1 MDQIIDIRRQD
12 PEAAIPRYYD
22 PSPRQR
28 QDWESDS
35 FFRKLTEKEFLFET
49 WELDVLDAAALNE
62 AVVWLVNRHES
73 LRAYFP
79 FVDEQIR
86 MALHPPD
93 TGLFQ
98 VILTELHP
106 AERPAM
112 NVADGASEIE
122 EMERRLFI
130 DNLTVVCRLQHGP
143 LFRVYAIK
151 MPGGKYKVTF
161 FIHHII
167 SDAWSVS
174 LICRELKGYYQA
186 VVEDTPLDALLPAPR
201 ITDYCR
207 DKNRRAGNG
216 ELEQHRLYWHFQ
228 LKSFNPAR
236 AEQMWNAILSANTSK
251 FTPEP
256 YDQLGIKLSRS
267 AAGCYTTA
275 IRTPLI
281 DALRSLARHRKI
293 SLRNVLYLGLYKA
306 YQKCFGIDL
315 ILFAS
320 PVADRF
326 HPKYKDLIG
335 NLTAGIYLPQDMGLA
350 MTAEHRLL
358 AINSAFLKA
367 CRHLIFN
374 HDDINLDGGPLRM
387 NCNCFV
393 NFEPSRDTAETLPEI
408 SLIHSPH
415 NTSFYAL
422 ACNIKEFANGLTF
435 MWTYKERIHSPAE
448 VERLASHFSTEL
460 QSLIDADH
468 GDQNHGA

>member
-1 MDQIIDIRRQD
+1 MDQIIDIPLRPD
-12 PEAAIPRYYD
+12 APAIPRYYE

-28 QDWESDS
+28 QDWESDRYFS
-35 FFRKLTEKEFLFET
+35 KLTEKEFLWET
-49 WELDVLDAAALNE
+49 WELDVLDAGAMNE
-62 AVVWLVNRHES
+62 AVIWLVNRHES

-79 FVDEQIR
+79 FVNEQIR

-93 TGLFQ
+93 TGLFR
-98 VILTELHP
+98 VAITALHP
-106 AERPAM
+106 
-112 NVADGASEIE
+112 
-122 EMERRLFI
+122 MERSEQQLFI
-130 DNLTVVCRLQHGP
+130 DNLTVICDLQHGP

-151 MPGGKYKVTF
+151 MPDGKYKITF

-167 SDAWSVS
+167 GDAWSVL
-174 LICRELKGYYQA
+174 LISRELKGYYQA
-186 VVEDTPLDALLPAPR
+186 AVEGTPRDSLLPAPR
-201 ITDYCR
+201 ITDYCK
-207 DKNRRAGNG
+207 DKNMRAGSG
-216 ELEQHRLYWHFQ
+216 DTGQHRLYWQ
-228 LKSFNPAR
+228 LQLNSFDPAR
-236 AEQMWNAILSANTSK
+236 AEQMWNAILSSATTK

-256 YDQLGIKLSRS
+256 YDQLWKRLTRS
-267 AAGCYTTA
+267 PASCYTTA
-275 IRTPLI
+275 IGMPMI
-281 DALRSLARHRKI
+281 AALRSFARHRKI

-335 NLTAGIYLPQDMGLA
+335 NLTAGIYLPYDTALA
-350 MTAEHRLL
+350 STEEDRLL
-358 AINSAFLKA
+358 AINTAFMKA

-374 HDDINLDGGPLRM
+374 HDDINLDGAPLRM

-448 VERLASHFSTEL
+448 VETLASHFSNEL

-468 GDQNHGA
+468 DDKNNGA